1 MPTHFDKPHR
11 KLFKTTFRE
20 IKKGSSFINSHIPTG
35 LGPIDRRPRRIVPRR
50 FFRRMLWPATRPA
63 LILIAGVFIGISL
76 DRIVPGHGIDEITDS
91 VIERGYDFYSRLRG
105 YLPKAITIDE
115 AHGQGGDLISGHA
128 RVIDGDT
135 LQVRNT
141 RIRMSGIDAPESRQM
156 CSDSSGPWPCGAHST
171 AALKKAVGRKAVSC
185 KAIDRDRYGR
195 EIAICYSGDFDL
207 NQWMVDNGWAF
218 AYRQY
223 SSRYV
228 QNESSAKAARRGIWR
243 GSVVPPWDWRKGK
256 RLPGITSQ
264 SARSSGTRTQSQ
276 AAPGGCRIKGNISSS
291 GRIYHVPGGRYYA
304 STRIDKSQGERWFC
318 SESAARAAG
327 FRRSRY

>member
-1 MPTHFDKPHR
+1 MKQYLDAV
-11 KLFKTTFRE
+11 RE
-20 IKKGSSFINSHIPTG
+20 TLESG
-35 LGPIDRRPRRIVPRR
+35 LGQIDRRSRHILQRR
-50 FFRRMLWPATRPA
+50 FFRRMLWSTTHFA
-63 LILIAGVFIGISL
+63 LILTAGIFIGVSL
-76 DRIVPGHGIDEITDS
+76 DRIVPGHGIDQISDS
-91 VIERGYDFYSRLRG
+91 LIDRGVDFYSRFSG
-105 YLPKAITIDE
+105 YLPRTNTIDE
-115 AHGQGGDLISGHA
+115 AHGQSGDMISGHA

-135 LQVRNT
+135 LQVQNR

-156 CSDSSGPWPCGAHST
+156 CSDSSGLWPCGAHST
-171 AALKKAVGRKAVSC
+171 ASLKKAVGRSAVSC
-185 KAIDRDRYGR
+185 KVIDRDRYGR
-195 EIAICYSGDFDL
+195 EIAICYSGDMDL

-218 AYRQY
+218 AYRKY

-228 QNESSAKAARRGIWR
+228 QNESSARAARRGIWR

-264 SARSSGTRTQSQ
+264 SAPSSGTMTQSQ
-276 AAPGGCRIKGNISSS
+276 AAPVGCRIKGNISSS